1 MLWLLSAGSL
11 LMPLDRM
18 AEGLPAAMSTI
29 SIFSSAAGA
38 TAPACAPAA
47 TPLIAQLRSQV
58 QRQRLIPLESK
69 AAVTVAAMRIFHLVE
84 QGLAQGSVEGF
95 SEHFAPSVSMQL
107 RGGEGG
113 YHSATQAYYI
123 LASFL
128 RVRKPVSVNLST
140 YGATDG
146 VPYATGAATFAL
158 KGMRE
163 DLQVYVAL
171 HLSGERWVISHLNIY

>member
-1 MLWLLSAGSL
+1 MLWLLGAGSL
-11 LMPLDRM
+11 LMPLDSV
-18 AEGLPAAMSTI
+18 AEGLPAALSTH
-29 SIFSSAAGA
+29 SLFSPVAEA
-38 TAPACAPAA
+38 TAPVSAPAA
-47 TPLIAQLRSQV
+47 PPLIAQLRPQM
-58 QRQRLIPLESK
+58 QRQRLIPSQSK
-69 AAVTVAAMRIFHLVE
+69 EKVAVAAMRMFNLVE
-84 QGLAQGSVEGF
+84 QGLARGSVEGF

-123 LASFL
+123 LTSFL
-128 RVRKPVSVNLST
+128 RTRKPVAVNLST
-140 YGATDG
+140 YGETDG

-171 HLSGERWVISHLNIY
+171 NLSGERWVISHLNIY

>member
-11 LMPLDRM
+11 LMPLQGM
-18 AEGLPAAMSTI
+18 AQGLPAAMHTPSGI
-29 SIFSSAAGA
+29 SLAAEA

-47 TPLIAQLRSQV
+47 PPLIAQLRSPM
-58 QRQRLIPLESK
+58 QRQRLIPSESR
-69 AAVTVAAMRIFHLVE
+69 AAVAAAAMRIFNLVE
-84 QGLAQGSVEGF
+84 QGLARGSVEGF

-123 LASFL
+123 LTSFL

-171 HLSGERWVISHLNIY
+171 HLSGERWVISHLNMY